1 MVLLPRVKKGRRSRK
16 GREEARSASV
26 KFGRREDYQSFLPD
40 RREQR
45 LGLGTFEGFAE
56 KVAVPGT
63 GQWLGNLSF
72 PGTST
77 GKRERE
83 RWRIRDECI
92 IAISFV
98 HRAMQHNPTRAFRR
112 IEMKV
117 ASSLPPPPPPSS
129 VLSPLPKHDLS
140 FLPFTSSR
148 TILPQIA
155 QIAIGFFSLTNITRD
170 ISLFSKRIN
179 TRARVCDCVLR

>member
-1 MVLLPRVKKGRRSRK
+1 M
-16 GREEARSASV
+16 

-117 ASSLPPPPPPSS
+117 ASSLPPPPPSLLRSFPPPQTRSLIPS
-129 VLSPLPKHDLS
+129 VHFVAHHPPPNCTNRNRFFFTYEYHARYFALFKADKHS
-140 FLPFTSSR
+140 
-148 TILPQIA
+148 
-155 QIAIGFFSLTNITRD
+155 
-170 ISLFSKRIN
+170 
-179 TRARVCDCVLR
+179 RARVRLRASLIESDPF

>member
-117 ASSLPPPPPPSS
+117 ASSLPPPPLPPPFFPPSPNTISHSFRSLRRAPSSPKLHKSQS
-129 VLSPLPKHDLS
+129 VFFHLRISREIFRS
-140 FLPFTSSR
+140 FQS
-148 TILPQIA
+148 
-155 QIAIGFFSLTNITRD
+155 G
-170 ISLFSKRIN
+170 
-179 TRARVCDCVLR
+179 